1 MSEVTDKAVFIYM
14 IIEAIVFLIPVATVF
29 IRVGGLKQMLQKHDE
44 ELREFPEWKASTST
58 KIEQLELND
67 ITQNNTLIEIN
78 KNIAAISAKMD
89 LLLNDRIKLSN

>member
-1 MSEVTDKAVFIYM
+1 MSEITNEAVFIYM
-14 IIEAIVFLIPVATVF
+14 LIEAIVFLIPVATVL
-29 IRVGGLKQMLQKHDE
+29 IRVGGLKQMLQRHDE
-44 ELREFPEWKASTST
+44 ELRDFPEWKASTST